1 MPIALKRLPD
11 AVRDIAEAGLWHEDQ
26 EPGLGGRF
34 YDEVEAVINVLPET
48 ALHHRK
54 RFANVRR
61 ANLPTFPYAVFYVV
75 KEDVL
80 EIFAVLH
87 AARHPRLARQRYRR
101 RR

>member
-26 EPGLGGRF
+26 EPGLGSRF
-34 YDEVEAVINVLPET
+34 YDEVEEVINSLPET

-61 ANLPTFPYAVFYVV
+61 ANLPTFPYAVFYEVKQQVV
-75 KEDVL
+75 

-87 AARHPRLARQRYRR
+87 GARHPRLARQRHRR

>member
-11 AVRDIAEAGLWHEDQ
+11 AVRDIAEAGLWYEDQ

-34 YDEVEAVINVLPET
+34 YDEVEELINALPET

-61 ANLPTFPYAVFYVV
+61 ANLPTVPYAVFYEV
-75 KEDVL
+75 KQEVI
-80 EIFAVLH
+80 EILAVLH
-87 AARHPRLARQRYRR
+87 GARHPRLARRRHRR
-101 RR
+101 RG